1 MFVHIGLILLV
12 VSVFTIGK
20 AGANKCKCTSTY
32 RHATLALSIS
42 SAQVS
47 CARKTLAAIILRLL
61 SVGRSCRCSNCV
73 VHTARPPNC
82 SLAPRTASTVGSV
95 CNPYLPDAMPCV
107 LVGCA
112 RQLSAR
118 KAGIDLRPKQVEFHW
133 EFLEGSQLL
142 SHFGDSR
149 VISSQVGG
157 FWPTP

>member
-95 CNPYLPDAMPCV
+95 CRGYCFACQMPCHASWSD
-107 LVGCA
+107 A
-112 RQLSAR
+112 RDSCRQ
-118 KAGIDLRPKQVEFHW
+118 GKQELICVP
-133 EFLEGSQLL
+133 SK
-142 SHFGDSR
+142 
-149 VISSQVGG
+149 SSFTGNS
-157 FWPTP
+157 